1 MNRVLC
7 FMLVANC
14 LTAGA
19 SAQSP
24 NVSGIVIDDRTGE
37 PLRGVLIYVENQS
50 SFTETDANGRFA
62 VMIPRGRQTVT
73 ASVIGYALLSTD
85 IDVTEAQI
93 DMTIRLS
100 EGAGAYT
107 ERVTV
112 SGSLRGE
119 SDSVAGGHVFTRP

>member
-1 MNRVLC
+1 MRNRQ
-7 FMLVANC
+7 
-14 LTAGA
+14 T
-19 SAQSP
+19 SQ
-24 NVSGIVIDDRTGE
+24 GIVIDDRTGE
-37 PLRGVLIYVENQS
+37 SLRGVLIYVENQS

-85 IDVTEAQI
+85 IDVTEAPI

-112 SGSLRGE
+112 SGSLRG
-119 SDSVAGGHVFTRP
+119 